1 MCILLAMCLYV
12 AVRGADL
19 FPSGLHF
26 TMLIYSTLQWGELY
40 FYLQLQVLWGGNP
53 IFIPTYSSR
62 LGFSNVSNV
71 TMYIGY
77 LPHNIQADPSL
88 VELEKGS
95 GILNL

>member
-12 AVRGADL
+12 AVSGAVL

-40 FYLQLQVLWGGNP
+40 FYLQLQVLWAGNP

-62 LGFSNVSNV
+62 LGFSNV

-88 VELEKGS
+88 VGLEKGL
-95 GILNL
+95 GF